1 MWKDIKGYEGIYQI
15 NEHGQ
20 IQNIKNKKLRKLSIK
35 KNGYVY
41 VDLYINGICKW
52 HRVHRLVAET
62 FIPNPQ
68 NFPNVMHLDNI
79 KSNNCVNNLKWGT
92 TSENTLQAYNDNL
105 IDSYDDF
112 ILYNDNNQILCHG
125 YNEILSLIG
134 YKNKNTIWSAI
145 KNNSTIRFG
154 NYKGYKIKKK

>member
-20 IQNIKNKKLRKLSIK
+20 IQNIKNKRIRKLSIK
-35 KNGYVY
+35 KNGYIY
-41 VDLYINGICKW
+41 VDLYINGVCKW
-52 HRVHRLVAET
+52 YRVHRLVAET

-68 NFPNVMHLDNI
+68 NLPDVMHLDNI
-79 KSNNCVNNLKWGT
+79 KSNNCVSNLKWGT
-92 TSENTLQAYNDNL
+92 ISENTLQAYNDNL
-105 IDSYDDF
+105 IDSCDDF

-125 YNEILSLIG
+125 YKEILSLIG

-145 KNNSTIRFG
+145 KNSSVIRFG